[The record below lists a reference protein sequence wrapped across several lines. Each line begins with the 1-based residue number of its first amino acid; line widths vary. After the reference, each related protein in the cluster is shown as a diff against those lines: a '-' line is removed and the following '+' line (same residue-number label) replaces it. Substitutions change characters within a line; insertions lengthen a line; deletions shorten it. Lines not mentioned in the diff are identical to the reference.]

1 MISVLLIA
9 AISKERQIYRKIGYA
24 EVLEDI
30 HFDEDFVVIT
40 FIQVC
45 KASMHCFAKAG
56 INEFGGEEV
65 VGERCEQDV

>member
-40 FIQVC
+40 FI
-45 KASMHCFAKAG
+45 
-56 INEFGGEEV
+56 
-65 VGERCEQDV
+65 